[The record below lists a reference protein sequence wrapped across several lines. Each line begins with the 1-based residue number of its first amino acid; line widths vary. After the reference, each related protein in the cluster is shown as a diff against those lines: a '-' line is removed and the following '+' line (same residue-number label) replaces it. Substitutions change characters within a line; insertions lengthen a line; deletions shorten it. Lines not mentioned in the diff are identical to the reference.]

1 MGTVLEVT
9 GVSKQYRNGR
19 GIKDLHL
26 SLEQGNVMGLIG
38 PNGAGKTTLMKCITG
53 LVQPSGGRI
62 IIFGREIG
70 HDYKEAIRPVG
81 VYIGM
86 GTMYPHLSP
95 YQNLKMALRFY
106 PELGDSRIDE
116 VLEQVGLLQ
125 FKRDIVSSFSLGM
138 NQRLGLAAALLSK
151 PSLVILDE
159 PANGLDIDG
168 MLLFRKIVEQ
178 LSAEGVTFLISSHLT
193 GELERIC
200 SHFSILIGGELK
212 FTGPTESLGKGKSI
226 EDHYVERLGGNFY
239 APSNNDQYDE

>member
-9 GVSKQYRNGR
+9 GISKQYRNGR

-62 IIFGREIG
+62 TIFGKEIG
-70 HDYKEAIRPVG
+70 RNYKEAIRPVG

-86 GTMYPHLSP
+86 GKMYPHLSP
-95 YQNLKMALRFY
+95 YQNLRMALRFY
-106 PELGDSRIDE
+106 PELRDSRIDE
-116 VLEQVGLLQ
+116 VLEQVGILQ
-125 FKRDIVSSFSLGM
+125 FKRDKVSSFSMGM

-151 PSLVILDE
+151 PNLVILDE

-168 MLLFRKIVEQ
+168 MILFRKIVEQ
-178 LSAEGVTFLISSHLT
+178 LSSEGVTFLISSHLT

-200 SHFSILIGGELK
+200 SHFSILIDGELK
-212 FTGPTESLGKGKSI
+212 FTGPKEGIGNSKSI
-226 EDHYVERLGGNFY
+226 EDLYVEKLGGKFY
-239 APSNNDQYDE
+239 APSNDDQYNE